1 MSFKY
6 HNENPY
12 QLRLQDC
19 VTRAISRALN
29 IDYFDVVVML
39 YQNGKFNECDDLCVG
54 CYSKLL
60 THDFKLPCYYGNGKT
75 VQEVA
80 EDFPDKILLIRI
92 DQHLTTSRYGEI
104 EDTWDPSYKIVD
116 RFWIVD

>member
-1 MSFKY
+1 MPYKY
-6 HNENPY
+6 YNQNPHNLTLP
-12 QLRLQDC
+12 DC

-29 IDYFDVVVML
+29 IDYFSVVIML

-60 THDFKLPCYYGNGKT
+60 THDFGLECFYGNGRT
-75 VQEVA
+75 VE
-80 EDFPDKILLIRI
+80 EISRDFPDKILLLRV

-104 EDTWDPSYKIVD
+104 EDIWDPSYEIVD
-116 RFWIVD
+116 RFWVVE